1 MFYMCI
7 QNIYLYVF
15 FWLLCICGGKVAIAV
30 HRLCGLS
37 DDDDGHCIFMY
48 SQNSNDISMVNKI
61 KIVNDYI

>member
-7 QNIYLYVF
+7 QNIYLCIFLATMYVVA
-15 FWLLCICGGKVAIAV
+15 LLLSAV
-30 HRLCGLS
+30 CVVCADFLMMWP
-37 DDDDGHCIFMY
+37 CIFMY